1 MASLFKRNR
10 YELLPAGAV
19 TVEAGAKSIARWTD
33 DKGKGREAPFNPT
46 TNRIAL
52 PPAKEAPYYVAYD
65 DENGRRRTV
74 KAYRDR
80 ESSEAMGKRLEDS
93 VAKRREGIIDRFDEH
108 RRTPV
113 DQHIDAFFAGQRS
126 KRAPQKKMQINRII
140 LGTKVTRLQDL
151 DTPRIEQFLQS
162 CQKNEQMADRTVNE
176 YIASIKELSKWTVT
190 NGRLPSD
197 PLVGLRRIGQ
207 GTIRLAHPR
216 RALTLDQI
224 AALLDAAERRPL
236 IEMRTIRHGPR
247 AGQLSANLGA
257 AAIARGERL
266 GKERRIA
273 YMLAF
278 FARLRRSEIG
288 ALQWGDMHLDSEPP
302 KLKLRAHT
310 TKSKRADSV
319 PLHTQLAQELRAFR
333 PKDVSSHQLVVST
346 VPSMKALRADLKLAG
361 IEDINAEGLFADLHA
376 LGKSF
381 ITAMAANGVSQR
393 AAQAIARHTD
403 PRLTASAYT
412 DESLLPLATEIE
424 KVPHLPRLEL
434 VQKEAQTPAIT
445 AKQDLSRA
453 APAQRNGDSA
463 SHFRAPRGTN
473 GKVAV
478 KALEATK
485 ADAQVQ
491 QGNGDGIKWHDP
503 APCGTGSF
511 LEAGEGVRT
520 LDIHVGNV
528 TLYQLSY
535 ARTLASL
542 PNHTMPS
549 SIKCR
554 PSMKS
559 IRNPRLPPPPT
570 GLLPLTISKPLDK
583 LSIHSRFQSQV
594 DAAARSSRGG
604 GDCVCLHSN
613 LVRRRRPARTIPR
626 RCRIVPA
633 LPTGLRSPRSRLL
646 RGGRA

>member
-10 YELLPAGAV
+10 YEPLPIGAV
-19 TVEAGAKSIARWTD
+19 VVEADDKHVARWTD
-33 DKGKGREAPFNPT
+33 EKGRVREAPLNAAT
-46 TNRIAL
+46 DRIVL
-52 PPAKEAPYYVAYD
+52 PPVKEAPYYIAYD
-65 DENGRRRTV
+65 DEGGRRRTV
-74 KAYRDR
+74 KGYRDR

-176 YIASIKELSKWTVT
+176 YIASIKEFSKWTVT
-190 NGRLPSD
+190 NGRLPAD

-207 GTIRLAHPR
+207 GTLRLAHPR

-224 AALLDAAERRPL
+224 ARLLDAAERRPL
-236 IEMRTIRHGPR
+236 IEMRMVRHGPR
-247 AGQLSANLGA
+247 AGQLAANLRP
-257 AAIARGERL
+257 AAIAHGERL

-288 ALQWGDMHLDSEPP
+288 ALQWGDLHLEALPA

-319 PLHTQLAQELRAFR
+319 PLHTQLGEELRAFR
-333 PKDVSSHQLVVST
+333 PADVSPQQTVVRT

-361 IEDINAEGLFADLHA
+361 IEDIDAEGLFADLHA

-434 VQKEAQTPAIT
+434 VQEEAQTPVIT
-445 AKQDLSRA
+445 AKEDSSRA
-453 APAQRNGDSA
+453 APAQRNRDFS
-463 SHFRAPRGTN
+463 SHFGAPRGTN
-473 GKVAV
+473 GKVAIAASES
-478 KALEATK
+478 KK
-485 ADAQVQ
+485 ADAQVEE
-491 QGNGDGIKWHDP
+491 GNGDGIKWHDP

-511 LEAGEGVRT
+511 LEAGEGGRT

-528 TLYQLSY
+528 TLY
-535 ARTLASL
+535 
-542 PNHTMPS
+542 H
-549 SIKCR
+549 
-554 PSMKS
+554 
-559 IRNPRLPPPPT
+559 
-570 GLLPLTISKPLDK
+570 
-583 LSIHSRFQSQV
+583 
-594 DAAARSSRGG
+594 
-604 GDCVCLHSN
+604 
-613 LVRRRRPARTIPR
+613 
-626 RCRIVPA
+626 
-633 LPTGLRSPRSRLL
+633 
-646 RGGRA
+646 